1 MKNNDR
7 PVGNRTYRPHTRRAC
22 GSGKRMARVVIA
34 MAAAAFAACAMT
46 VPAHAAEAASAA
58 ARDNTGIYFDIS
70 RFDVRGNTLL
80 PPQTVE
86 ALLAPYTGA
95 HREFAD
101 VTDAVEALTAAYRAR
116 GYQLVNVAL
125 PEQELDRG
133 IVVLNVVESRI
144 GRVKIEGNRHFD
156 DANIRNSLPGLSEGK
171 IPDIS
176 AISKSLKLANENP
189 AKKTILSMQNGAQ
202 PDEVDPTLA
211 VTDDSPWSASLNL
224 DNSGTAQTGRTHA
237 SFAVQNANLFGLD
250 HVLNLQYTTTVEKPN
265 QVSVYGAGY
274 HVPLYALGDSLDF
287 FGSYSNV
294 DAGTVTAG
302 ILDIAVSG
310 KGTVYGARY
319 NHNLAAAG
327 RYESKIVYG
336 LDYKAYK
343 NSVQLLGVDVGN
355 DVTVHP
361 ASVGYQVNWSG
372 EKSTAGFALTL
383 LHNITGGSR
392 GSQTD
397 FANARADARAD
408 YTMLRFSANATR
420 TLPQDWLVR
429 AVVNGQYTN
438 DALVPGEQFGAGG
451 ASSVRGFDERE
462 ISNDSG
468 VVGNLE
474 MYSPQ
479 LCRNENW
486 QCRVLGFYDMAHAT
500 RNHALPGEFTD
511 ITISSIGAG
520 MRFAFR
526 KNIDLQLD
534 WGHVLR
540 AQATVTQRGDNRLHA
555 RLGLTF

>member
-302 ILDIAVSG
+302 ILDIAVSATTTIWRRRG
-310 KGTVYGARY
+310 AMSRRSSTV
-319 NHNLAAAG
+319 
-327 RYESKIVYG
+327 
-336 LDYKAYK
+336 
-343 NSVQLLGVDVGN
+343 
-355 DVTVHP
+355 
-361 ASVGYQVNWSG
+361 
-372 EKSTAGFALTL
+372 STT
-383 LHNITGGSR
+383 R
-392 GSQTD
+392 P
-397 FANARADARAD
+397 
-408 YTMLRFSANATR
+408 TR
-420 TLPQDWLVR
+420 TACSCW
-429 AVVNGQYTN
+429 AWM
-438 DALVPGEQFGAGG
+438 
-451 ASSVRGFDERE
+451 S
-462 ISNDSG
+462 
-468 VVGNLE
+468 
-474 MYSPQ
+474 
-479 LCRNENW
+479 
-486 QCRVLGFYDMAHAT
+486 AT
-500 RNHALPGEFTD
+500 
-511 ITISSIGAG
+511 
-520 MRFAFR
+520 M
-526 KNIDLQLD
+526 
-534 WGHVLR
+534 
-540 AQATVTQRGDNRLHA
+540 
-555 RLGLTF
+555 